1 MQRDVWRR
9 LVTLV
14 RRLAA
19 SPSSR
24 RFSFREAE
32 IVLVYFWA
40 AEHTRPVYW
49 ACRPDNWPDH
59 LRPARLPTPAT
70 MSRRLRRPGVHACI
84 DAVRRHQQRG
94 LRRSLLSTL
103 DGKPLP
109 VSHHSRDRDARF
121 GRGAGALAKGY
132 KFHGICNG
140 PQRLEAWTAPPLNV
154 DERVVARRL
163 VPASRIAGY
172 LLADRYYDDNLLH
185 DTCLQHGVQLVA
197 PRRYGPHKGLG
208 HHRHSPARR
217 RCIDMLEHSHT
228 GFGPALHARRGDIER
243 RFGALASAWYGLGPL
258 PAWVRG
264 QHRVELWV
272 AAKLAL
278 FQLHQSSRKRRR

>member
-9 LVTLV
+9 LETLV

-19 SPSSR
+19 APASR
-24 RFSFREAE
+24 RFSFSDAE
-32 IVLVYFWA
+32 IVLVFFWA

-49 ACRPDNWPDH
+49 ACGPENWPDD

-70 MSRRLRRPGVHACI
+70 MSRRLRRPGILACLE
-84 DAVRRHQQRG
+84 AVRRHQQRG
-94 LRRSLLSTL
+94 LRRGLLSML

-132 KFHGICNG
+132 KFHGIYNG
-140 PQRLEAWTAPPLNV
+140 SQRLEAWTVQPLNI

-163 VPASRIAGY
+163 VPASRISGY
-172 LLADRYYDDNLLH
+172 LLADRYYDDNPLH
-185 DTCLQHGVQLVA
+185 DICLQHGVQLVA
-197 PRRYGPHKGLG
+197 PRRYGSEKGLG
-208 HHRHSPARR
+208 HHRHSPARL

-228 GFGPALHARRGDIER
+228 GFGPALHAQRGDIER

-264 QHRVELWV
+264 QGRVERWV
-272 AAKLAL
+272 AAKLVL
-278 FQLHQSSRKRRR
+278 FQLHQSSRKRRH